1 MLKFQGISKTEL
13 DSDRDTRFINMN
25 VSSSS
30 EDAETEDGE
39 DADFQSFEAY
49 DGQTDNQLVVLE
61 DIKALFSENQE
72 LPDNS
77 V

>member
-39 DADFQSFEAY
+39 DADF
-49 DGQTDNQLVVLE
+49 
-61 DIKALFSENQE
+61 
-72 LPDNS
+72 
-77 V
+77 